1 MTCPHCGGEIEF
13 IASSAAVGH
22 GGFGVPETGH
32 RWEREWRAYDQAL
45 ESLDRKVAEVSELNR
60 LLKL

>member
-13 IASSAAVGH
+13 ISSSAAVAH

-32 RWEREWRAYDQAL
+32 PWEQEWRAYDEAL
-45 ESLDRKVAEVSELNR
+45 ESLDRRVAEVSELNR